1 MRTQCHKT
9 AKEIFLSA
17 SIQWATSVDN
27 MPNILGE
34 IRMQSRV
41 KAGVLKLDICNLN
54 ARIDVANLQL

>member
-1 MRTQCHKT
+1 VRTQCHKT

-27 MPNILGE
+27 VPNILGE

-41 KAGVLKLDICNLN
+41 KV
-54 ARIDVANLQL
+54 DVANLQL